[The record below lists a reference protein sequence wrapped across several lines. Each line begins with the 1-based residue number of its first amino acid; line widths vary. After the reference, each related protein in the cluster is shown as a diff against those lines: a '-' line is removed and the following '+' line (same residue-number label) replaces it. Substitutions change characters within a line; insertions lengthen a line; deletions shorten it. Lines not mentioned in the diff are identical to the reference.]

1 MVFKI
6 KMKVLYNN
14 LHLHDLTWRKKYT
27 RLSKCIY
34 ACHANVK
41 PKLCL
46 GKSLSVKL
54 ECENVNDF
62 TRCVILLF
70 MFALTTL
77 NLTTQLIS

>member
-1 MVFKI
+1 MIIYTCMILQEEKNTQDHVSVF
-6 KMKVLYNN
+6 N
-14 LHLHDLTWRKKYT
+14 
-27 RLSKCIY
+27 KCIY

-62 TRCVILLF
+62 TWCVILLF
-70 MFALTTL
+70 MFTLTTL